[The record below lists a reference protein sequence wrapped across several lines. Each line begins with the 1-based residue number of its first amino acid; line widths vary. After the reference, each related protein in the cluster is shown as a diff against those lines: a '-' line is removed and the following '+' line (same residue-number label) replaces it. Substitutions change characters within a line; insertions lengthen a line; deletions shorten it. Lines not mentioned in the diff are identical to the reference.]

1 MIEYIISYIMDW
13 KEFSG
18 VIVLSP
24 TAVYDGWSLSH
35 IILSVPNSS
44 DECVMYV
51 TVVYLPF
58 LSRLMTHWAFF
69 RDCWPFRHHLF
80 FLKYLFE
87 TLNHFSTVIFPFLTG
102 LQKFFI
108 YSWCKF
114 CQLHALSISLTTLTC
129 LFHSVGEVFWWI
141 KVMYCNVV
149 QVTYLFPVNLVH
161 SVSCLRSTKAT
172 KTAYVMLYKCYYF
185 TFHV

>member
-1 MIEYIISYIMDW
+1 MCDVCHCGLSSISLKTDDTLSI
-13 KEFSG
+13 FSWLLA
-18 VIVLSP
+18 IQ
-24 TAVYDGWSLSH
+24 T
-35 IILSVPNSS
+35 SS
-44 DECVMYV
+44 
-51 TVVYLPF
+51 F
-58 LSRLMTHWAFF
+58 
-69 RDCWPFRHHLF
+69 F

-129 LFHSVGEVFWWI
+129 LLHSVGEVFWWI